1 MSRLQDLA
9 ESLRRRTESEEFRTW
24 LSDFLVRIC
33 QVDTSPRADVALTAA
48 NEQAVYD
55 LIEAELADAGGTA
68 EYRPIDPGIQE
79 SPHFSKLYYTQS
91 PEDPEGLSFD
101 AAYADRR
108 NLLYVLAGSEGAPAT
123 GRRTAVNAHID
134 VVKPYFPPEAK
145 GDAVYG
151 RGSCDDKGAIA
162 SMVACARLLRD
173 LRREEGVELN
183 HSVTFM
189 FVTDEETGG
198 NGSLS
203 VAMDGE
209 VRRLYDSIMVL
220 ECAANKLHPANRGAV
235 WYKTVLHTAGCSKL
249 EAISFC
255 VLAMEDEGAKIKSES
270 AHPLFPQRPVQT
282 CHGILQAFG
291 EHPSRING
299 EIPFLVS
306 GDGIERADLAAVVA
320 AAVEEYTAVYG
331 DKTQVIDAETGKP
344 KVETHYEITDS
355 AEGFEVRV
363 YGSTGHMGAILE
375 NDCAIT
381 KMAYIVRALSAER
394 AQWPG
399 LTLVLP
405 DDGLDGELVLEGG
418 QGFLPTHPMAQ
429 VMARMRDA
437 CQRGLEQYLRC
448 SASPGAT
455 AAQTTT
461 YDKLHNAAYD
471 GDPDSPSMRNGIAAM
486 RALGMWP
493 EGEPVQGWTVS
504 CDARLFANLHPDLSV
519 LTTGAGELTYA
530 HSDGEH
536 VQLSALRESIRMI
549 SLFLLLET
557 GTVAT
562 QV

>member
-9 ESLRRRTESEEFRTW
+9 GSLRRRTESEEFRSW
-24 LSDFLVRIC
+24 LSDFIVRIC

-55 LIEAELADAGGTA
+55 MIETELSDVGGVA
-68 EYRPIDPGIQE
+68 EYRPIDPGIQD

-91 PEDPEGLSFD
+91 PENPEGLSFED
-101 AAYADRR
+101 AYSGRR
-108 NLLYVLAGSEGAPAT
+108 NLLYALAGAEHDTTA
-123 GRRTAVNAHID
+123 GRNTAVNAHID
-134 VVKPYFPPEAK
+134 VVKPYFPPAAK

-151 RGSCDDKGAIA
+151 RGACDDKGAIA

-173 LRREEGVELN
+173 LRQEEGVDLN

-203 VAMDGE
+203 VAMDAD

-235 WYKTVLHTAGCSKL
+235 WYKTVLDTKACSKL
-249 EAISFC
+249 EAVAFC
-255 VLAMEDEGAKIKSES
+255 VLAMEEEGAKIKSES

-282 CHGILQAFG
+282 CHGMLQAFG

-306 GDGIERADLAAVVA
+306 GEGVESDGLDAVVT

-331 DKTQVIDAETGKP
+331 DKTKVTDPETGKP
-344 KVETHYEITDS
+344 KVEVHYEITETD
-355 AEGFEVRV
+355 AGIEVRV

-381 KMAYIVRALSAER
+381 KMAYVVRALSAER
-394 AQWPG
+394 AEWPG

-405 DDGLDGELVLEGG
+405 DDEVDGELVLEGG
-418 QGFLPTHPMAQ
+418 QGFLPTHPMEQ

-437 CQRGLEQYLRC
+437 CQRGLEQYLQV
-448 SASPGAT
+448 ASGPGVTAT
-455 AAQTTT
+455 QTTT
-461 YDKLHNAAYD
+461 YDKLHNAAHD

-486 RALGMWP
+486 RALDMWP

-519 LTTGAGELTYA
+519 LTTGAGELTHA

-536 VQLSALRESIRMI
+536 VQLAALRRSIRMI
-549 SLFLLLET
+549 TLFLLLET
-557 GTVAT
+557 GTVAAS
-562 QV
+562 V